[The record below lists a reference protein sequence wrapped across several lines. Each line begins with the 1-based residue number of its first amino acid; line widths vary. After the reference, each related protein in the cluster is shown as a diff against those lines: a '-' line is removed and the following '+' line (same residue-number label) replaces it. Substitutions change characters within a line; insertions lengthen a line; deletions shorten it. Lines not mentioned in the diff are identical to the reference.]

1 MELNEQTNSW
11 IDEQSYKDE
20 FERVE
25 QFKKRNEFINMKILW
40 LSGNPALYKRKSMI
54 DGGWIG
60 TLQKEIVK
68 REYRLSYCF
77 SLLER

>member
-40 LSGNPALYKRKSMI
+40 LSGNPALYLYIYNSFVGRSSF
-54 DGGWIG
+54 
-60 TLQKEIVK
+60 L
-68 REYRLSYCF
+68 
-77 SLLER
+77 

>member
-25 QFKKRNEFINMKILW
+25 QFKKRNECKQSKIG
-40 LSGNPALYKRKSMI
+40 S
-54 DGGWIG
+54 
-60 TLQKEIVK
+60 
-68 REYRLSYCF
+68 
-77 SLLER
+77 